1 MIQFIQ
7 NVYYSNLRERLEK
20 YYDENASYSISVTAI
35 TSESKIGSTFNTSI
49 TTVTTVKK
57 IQSIELNIEK
67 IELIDSENNVLKN
80 GQGAYREYVK
90 LLSSIED
97 GSVEEFKLRAIAFN
111 VLYPKASL
119 LYALN
124 TTSILPSIEKA
135 RFLIEIIKVNPND
148 LNYGVSDSSPLAIG
162 KKSDFDDGPLLR
174 YAAKN
179 GNLNLVKY
187 LVENLKVNIEACKNP
202 SKLNYPQATALQ
214 EAIENGH
221 SEVAKYLIEKKANIS
236 VSSNYS
242 EYLIHAAISSRKIE
256 MLELL
261 VANGIPH
268 FNNDISFLWHTTIKT
283 GDPKFVKYLIERGI
297 KIEREYKNILADP
310 LNIACG
316 TGQFEIYK
324 FFVEELHYVMF
335 DPSKEKFS
343 TVLETLC
350 TGKNVEILRYFL
362 DKLEIKD
369 EELAKLHI
377 EELFRASDS
386 KEGYNLKFTL
396 PIIKYLIEERKVDYF
411 TFFDRIKNFRLEE
424 RIYIQNC
431 TNNRGKSEF
440 KRLTDCK
447 ISFLQRVVCS
457 GKEKLS
463 DNENDEMR
471 LLGRKKMV
479 QLFFVD
485 RLTKI
490 LTDRICSDIAEKI
503 CSFLDFSILADF
515 TKKNNPY
522 QRDYKKDFL
531 SNFWNNIFL
540 GVEETSR
547 TKRRKSKFTFSL
559 KM

>member
-1 MIQFIQ
+1 MIQLIQ

-20 YYDENASYSISVTAI
+20 YYDENASYSISVTAT
-35 TSESKIGSTFNTSI
+35 TSESKIGSTFNTSL

-67 IELIDSENNVLKN
+67 IELIDSENNVLKI
-80 GQGAYREYVK
+80 GQRDSNREYVK

-111 VLYPKASL
+111 VLYPKVSL

-148 LNYGVSDSSPLAIG
+148 LNYGVFDSSLRAR
-162 KKSDFDDGPLLR
+162 KKESDFDDGPLLR

-202 SKLNYPQATALQ
+202 SKLNCPQATALQ

-242 EYLIHAAISSRKIE
+242 EYLIRAAISSRKIE

-268 FNNDISFLWHTTIKT
+268 FNNDISFLWRTTIKT

-310 LNIACG
+310 LNIACQ

-343 TVLETLC
+343 TVLETMC

-362 DKLEIKD
+362 DKLKIKD
-369 EELAKLHI
+369 EELEKHI
-377 EELFRASDS
+377 EELFKFYDPH
-386 KEGYNLKFTL
+386 KGYNLKFPL
-396 PIIKYLIEERKVDYF
+396 PIIKYLIEERKVDYY

-424 RIYIQNC
+424 RIYIQDR

-447 ISFLQRVVCS
+447 IYFLQRVVCS

-463 DNENDEMR
+463 DNENDEVR

-485 RLTKI
+485 PLTKI
-490 LTDRICSDIAEKI
+490 LTNRICSDLAEKI

-540 GVEETSR
+540 GVEESSR